1 MTFLIFLL
9 VPTKKSQNSTVCPK
23 KNVLIKQNHNQY
35 WVLWGSILPLTWL
48 GKDQKIHTK
57 TQGVPAN
64 GDWAS
69 LLRLQQHS
77 ESGFFGDTLYCYTST
92 NDKFKTSKCLITK
105 SCSILRQW
113 QFLVVTHLL
122 LFVNAS
128 PLWFCNFLVYFQLD
142 ISRLSKHHVL
152 LKSIQ
157 SMQILRKIGYK

>member
-1 MTFLIFLL
+1 MGLDFTIDMTWGHLILL
-9 VPTKKSQNSTVCPK
+9 SLSKKRPK
-23 KNVLIKQNHNQY
+23 INFQTQGPRQMVIEPVHC
-35 WVLWGSILPLTWL
+35 GSSSIL
-48 GKDQKIHTK
+48 K
-57 TQGVPAN
+57 V
-64 GDWAS
+64 
-69 LLRLQQHS
+69 
-77 ESGFFGDTLYCYTST
+77 GFFGDTLYCYTST
-92 NDKFKTSKCLITK
+92 NDKFKASKCLITK

-122 LFVNAS
+122 LFVNAF

>member
-1 MTFLIFLL
+1 MGLNFTIDMTWGRLILL
-9 VPTKKSQNSTVCPK
+9 SLSKKRPK
-23 KNVLIKQNHNQY
+23 NQY
-35 WVLWGSILPLTWL
+35 QDTRGAGKWWLCTVHCGSSSIL
-48 GKDQKIHTK
+48 K
-57 TQGVPAN
+57 V
-64 GDWAS
+64 
-69 LLRLQQHS
+69 
-77 ESGFFGDTLYCYTST
+77 FFFWDTLYCYTST

-152 LKSIQ
+152 LKSI
-157 SMQILRKIGYK
+157 LRKIGYKLRSCLWAWTLYGGVGGQGNT

>member
-1 MTFLIFLL
+1 MGLNLTIDMTWGRWILL
-9 VPTKKSQNSTVCPK
+9 SISKKRPK
-23 KNVLIKQNHNQY
+23 INFQ
-35 WVLWGSILPLTWL
+35 
-48 GKDQKIHTK
+48 
-57 TQGVPAN
+57 TQGVLAN

-69 LLRLQQHS
+69 ALWLQQHS
-77 ESGFFGDTLYCYTST
+77 ESVFFGDTLYCYTST

-152 LKSIQ
+152 LKSI
-157 SMQILRKIGYK
+157 LRKIGYKKRSCLWAWALYGGVGAWGQGNA